1 MAFTWQEL
9 SETSLSLKGPLAT
22 IPPRRALDLSIYEV
36 MVNAKVEPSHRKLLN
51 EV

>member
-9 SETSLSLKGPLAT
+9 SETSLSLKAPLTT
-22 IPPRRALDLSIYEV
+22 IPPHRALDLSINEA
-36 MVNAKVEPSHRKLLN
+36 MVNEKLEPSCCKLLN